1 MDWEPRCGHQGL
13 VSTSLPGLI
22 LGKTRAN
29 AVSHYCWLLLTSW
42 QEEGSRVDHVL
53 TRGFKQV
60 PPAPPG
66 SRQQQQQAAAGTLQA
81 LLWSYDLCCVLCLQA
96 CPSFSV
102 CVSSF
107 QLLQI
112 MLRAVC
118 VCVSFDKFLTFK
130 ITDTCVFYGSEWE
143 TVIYTHCML
152 FGFAWYC
159 LGLWSVSPPPRHPA
173 DCHKSLNCIYTVDLP
188 SLELHCSRVNCNR
201 KHKSTNQRPV

>member
-1 MDWEPRCGHQGL
+1 MRTLWAITAGCC
-13 VSTSLPGLI
+13 SLPGRRKGPVWITCSQGGL
-22 LGKTRAN
+22 
-29 AVSHYCWLLLTSW
+29 
-42 QEEGSRVDHVL
+42 SRC
-53 TRGFKQV
+53 
-60 PPAPPG
+60 PPPQPG
-66 SRQQQQQAAAGTLQA
+66 SRQQHQQAAAENCRPFCEVMIYA
-81 LLWSYDLCCVLCLQA
+81 VSYVYEHFFFFF
-96 CPSFSV
+96 FSV

-130 ITDTCVFYGSEWE
+130 ITDPCVFYGSEWE

-173 DCHKSLNCIYTVDLP
+173 NCHKSLNCIYTVDLP